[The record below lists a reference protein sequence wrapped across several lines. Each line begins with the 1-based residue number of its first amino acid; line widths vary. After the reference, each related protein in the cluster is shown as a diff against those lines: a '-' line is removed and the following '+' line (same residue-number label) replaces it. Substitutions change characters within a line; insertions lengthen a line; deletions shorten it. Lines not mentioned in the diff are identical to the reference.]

1 MIMFRNKQKHTDPA
15 QDDLA
20 KTIAAKIIRW
30 QSALAA
36 VLNTR
41 ANRLSKSTQK
51 WALLFLCFLATS
63 GLILCLVV
71 PYGSIAVS
79 KPGSIYQS
87 SHIGLPSGQP
97 KPNPL
102 KLTDSL
108 TLKK

>member
-1 MIMFRNKQKHTDPA
+1 MLRSKQQ
-15 QDDLA
+15 QDELA
-20 KTIAAKIIRW
+20 KAIATKIIRW
-30 QSALAA
+30 QGTLAA
-36 VLNTR
+36 VLNMR

-71 PYGSIAVS
+71 PYGRIAVS

-97 KPNPL
+97 EPNPP

-108 TLKK
+108 TIKK